1 MRRRFL
7 LAAVPLLAAGV
18 VAGCGSDNSDTANIQ
33 PPPSQSQTLTFT
45 ATSTSSTGATGPTIV
60 TPSHG
65 KLSVKPTITAP
76 KTAPP
81 KSLVTKDL
89 ITGTGAA
96 AQPGDTIT
104 VNYVGAL
111 YNNGKVFDASW
122 NRNQPL
128 STPLGEGGLIKG
140 WDQGLV
146 GMRVGGRRELII
158 PPSLAYGKS
167 GQGPI
172 PGNSTL
178 IFVVDLLGLT
188 PPNGSTASGATVA
201 TGALGST
208 GGTGSTGS
216 TGATG

>member
-1 MRRRFL
+1 MHRRFL
-7 LAAVPLLAAGV
+7 LAALPLLSAGV
-18 VAGCGSDNSDTANIQ
+18 VAGCGSSNSDTASIQ
-33 PPPSQSQTLTFT
+33 PPPSESQTLTFT
-45 ATSTSSTGATGPTIV
+45 ATTTSSTGPTGPTIV

-65 KLSVKPTITAP
+65 ALSVRPTITVP
-76 KTAPP
+76 KTSPP
-81 KSLVTKDL
+81 KSLVSKDL

-96 AQPGDTIT
+96 AKAGDTIT

-122 NRNQPL
+122 DRNQPY
-128 STPLGEGGLIKG
+128 STPIGEGALIKG
-140 WDQGLV
+140 WDEGML

-158 PPSLAYGKS
+158 PPSLAYGKT

-178 IFVVDLLGLT
+178 VFIVDLLGLT
-188 PPNGSTASGATVA
+188 PPSGSTVSGATVA
-201 TGALGST
+201 TGALGTT